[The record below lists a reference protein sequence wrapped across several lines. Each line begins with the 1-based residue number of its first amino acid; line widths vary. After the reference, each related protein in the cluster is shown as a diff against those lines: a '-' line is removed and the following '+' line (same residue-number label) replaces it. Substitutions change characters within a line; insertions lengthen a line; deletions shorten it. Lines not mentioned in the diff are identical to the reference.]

1 MNLKEIIMVNQI
13 NSNILPLGTGG
24 RPQIEKETLTS
35 PNFLDVFRNIVGDAQ
50 ATQAQKSQDMLD
62 LMLGDVDDIE
72 RIQGNL
78 AKAQISLELL
88 TNTRNALLESYNE
101 IIKMSI

>member
-1 MNLKEIIMVNQI
+1 MVNQI